1 MLLEIDDD
9 FVDRILIKEL
19 QDCYNHL
26 DEDEDDHLRNAIEEI
41 LAHYMVHS
49 EYLNFINA

>member
-26 DEDEDDHLRNAIEEI
+26 DEDDLLRNAIEEI